1 MLSLEA
7 HVEIGRE
14 RYQDFVR
21 EAEHERLVNALPAAQ
36 PSYAQ
41 AVRTISRWLDAQRS
55 RVQFQTTPQSCCTP
69 ALCC

>member
-7 HVEIGRE
+7 HVEIGRQ
-14 RYQDFVR
+14 RYHDFVR
-21 EAEHERLVNALPAAQ
+21 EAEHERLVKALPAAQ

-41 AVRTISRWLDAQRS
+41 AARTISRWLSAQRS
-55 RVQFQTTPQSCCTP
+55 RVQLQTPAQTCCTP